1 MGLRHHVNID
11 VLMCDRGLNH
21 PQLGG
26 FGILG
31 SPHFDDILMLKVN
44 FLHVIFDLG
53 EGSIDYLVGIAL

>member
-1 MGLRHHVNID
+1 
-11 VLMCDRGLNH
+11 MCDRGLNH